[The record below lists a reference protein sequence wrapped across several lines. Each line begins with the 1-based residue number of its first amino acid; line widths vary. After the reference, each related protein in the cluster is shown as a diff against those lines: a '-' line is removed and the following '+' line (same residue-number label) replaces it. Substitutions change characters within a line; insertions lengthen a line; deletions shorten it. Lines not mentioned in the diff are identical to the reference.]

1 MKNTFSR
8 VIPLV
13 LSFCLLAAL
22 FAFTGCAPKEIVN
35 VYNWGEYIDESI
47 FGDFEKETGIKV
59 VYRTFD
65 SNESMYTLLSGGGA
79 DYDVVIPSDYMI
91 SRLIAE
97 DKLAKLDFGNIPNF
111 ADINANYKSRN
122 YDPNNEYSVAY
133 MWGTV
138 GLIYDP
144 NVVTEPVTD
153 WSPLFDEKY
162 SEQIIM
168 FDNPRDA
175 IAIALGK
182 LGYSL
187 NTTDKGEL
195 DAALALLQEQKPL
208 LYGYMMD
215 DIYNKLSGG
224 EAALG
229 PYYAGDYVQMLEDN
243 PDLEFTLPNGSNIFI
258 DAMCVLKNAK
268 HKTNAE
274 KFINFMCSPE
284 IGLRNVD
291 ATGYST
297 PSDVVYGLLDEE
309 TKNDP
314 VMYPPQEV
322 IETLEGFVNL
332 PPETLEWYNTAWIDL
347 KL

>member
-1 MKNTFSR
+1 LKKTISR
-8 VIPLV
+8 ILSLALSCSLV
-13 LSFCLLAAL
+13 AAL
-22 FAFTGCAPKEIVN
+22 FAFSGCAPKEIVN

-47 FGDFEKETGIKV
+47 FADFKKETGIEV
-59 VYRTFD
+59 QYRTFD
-65 SNESMYTLLSGGGA
+65 SNESMYTLLAGGGA

-97 DKLAKLDFGNIPNF
+97 DKLAKLDFANIPNF
-111 ADINANYKSRN
+111 SDINANYKSRN
-122 YDPNNEYSVAY
+122 YDPNDEYSVAY

-138 GLIYDP
+138 GLVYDP

-162 SEQIIM
+162 SGQILM

-175 IAIALGK
+175 VAIALEH
-182 LGYSL
+182 LGYSV
-187 NTTDKGEL
+187 NTTDSGEL
-195 DAALALLQEQKPL
+195 NAALALLQEQKPL
-208 LYGYMMD
+208 LYGYVMD
-215 DIYNKLSGG
+215 DIYNKLAGG
-224 EAALG
+224 EAAMG

-243 PDLEFTLPNGSNIFI
+243 PDLAFALPAGSNIFI

-297 PSDVVYGLLDEE
+297 PSGVVYDMLDDEAKSNE
-309 TKNDP
+309 
-314 VMYPPQEV
+314 VMYPSQDV
-322 IETLEGFVNL
+322 LDTLEGFVNL
-332 PPETLEWYNTAWIDL
+332 PQATLDWYNNAWINL